1 MDKLLYSY
9 LLATLFIG
17 CINKPAESSSTNTD
31 SVIEDSIP
39 KDSMRVIEGTNT
51 EEYIRYG
58 HYRIEYRNHPYTDS
72 MRTVSINITDK
83 KDIRCEINKYN
94 DTVTKIWTDYT
105 NYPHR

>member
-1 MDKLLYSY
+1 MNKILYSY
-9 LLATLFIG
+9 LLAALFIS
-17 CINKPAESSSTNTD
+17 CTNKQVEPTNISTN
-31 SVIEDSIP
+31 SVTEDS
-39 KDSMRVIEGTNT
+39 MYVIEGTNT
-51 EEYIRYG
+51 EEYERYG

-105 NYPHR
+105 DYPHR